1 MRPTAGRLVSVDEI
15 PGEPLKYRNSG
26 ACLRFA
32 MEYIYAA
39 LLLHKLGK
47 PVNEENLTSV
57 VKATG
62 VTPDQ
67 VKVKALASALSEVN
81 IDEALKN
88 AASMA
93 MAPVAGPAATPAA
106 KAEEKPK
113 EEEKKEEEALQGL
126 ASLFG

>member
-1 MRPTAGRLVSVDEI
+1 M
-15 PGEPLKYRNSG
+15 EPLKRLNIESRWLTRNE
-26 ACLRFA
+26 L
-32 MEYIYAA
+32 EYVYAA

-62 VTPDQ
+62 VAPDA
-67 VKVKALASALSEVN
+67 VKIKALASALSEVN

-88 AASMA
+88 ASM
-93 MAPVAGPAATPAA
+93 MAVAAAPAAQAAPA
-106 KAEEKPK
+106 KAAEKPK
-113 EEEKKEEEALQGL
+113 EEEKKEDEALAGL

>member
-1 MRPTAGRLVSVDEI
+1 
-15 PGEPLKYRNSG
+15 
-26 ACLRFA
+26 

-47 PVNEENLTSV
+47 PVNEANLTSV

-81 IDEALKN
+81 IEEALKN

-93 MAPVAGPAATPAA
+93 MAPAAGPAAAPTA